1 MLHTEGETMEDALT
15 IKSSTEEAAQ
25 LQLAIT
31 QCLTEVDH
39 LREQMSRDQ
48 MEIDR
53 SRTRTRALLAELK
66 TTLGVAGQKAA

>member
-1 MLHTEGETMEDALT
+1 MEDALT
-15 IKSSTEEAAQ
+15 IKPSTEEAAQ
-25 LQLAIT
+25 FQLAIA
-31 QCLTEVDH
+31 QCLMEVDQ

-66 TTLGVAGQKAA
+66 TTLGPAPQKAA